1 MTKVATISTM
11 MINIDQY
18 NDDLSMLINGSTLIN
33 IMMINNH
40 LLLCD
45 DQHQLQLDITVARD
59 FSTYTALQS
68 NSPVQVTDLR

>member
-59 FSTYTALQS
+59 FATYTALQS
-68 NSPVQVTDLR
+68 NSQVRVTDLR

>member
-59 FSTYTALQS
+59 FATYTALQS
-68 NSPVQVTDLR
+68 NSQVQVTDLR